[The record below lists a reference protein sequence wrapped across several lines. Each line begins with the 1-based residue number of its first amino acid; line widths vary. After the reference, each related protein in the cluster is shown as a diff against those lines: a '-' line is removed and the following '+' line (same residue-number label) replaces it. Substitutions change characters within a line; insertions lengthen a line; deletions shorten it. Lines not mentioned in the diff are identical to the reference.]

1 MKIYLLILI
10 LFFNATQVQADW
22 RTADRSS
29 VGLAPLP
36 EDESEAVVQVYAARA
51 VSWRGY
57 FGVHSWIA
65 IKEKDADHYITYHV
79 LGFRIRR
86 TGTSVVIEK
95 DIPDRKWYGA
105 VPELISEI
113 RGSKAEDAIPK
124 IQAAAE
130 SYPYPGQYRVWPGP
144 NSNTFISHILRQV
157 PELGVELPSNAI
169 GKDWINQGDL
179 FGTTESGT
187 GVQIS
192 VLGAL
197 GLTVGL
203 AEGIEVN
210 LLGMTFGLDFFR
222 PAIKLPFIGRLGFP
236 DAPVFD

>member
-10 LFFNATQVQADW
+10 LFVSTTQVKADW

-36 EDESEAVVQVYAARA
+36 EDESQAVVQVYAARA

-105 VPELISEI
+105 VPELINEI
-113 RGSKAEDAIPK
+113 RGPKAQDAIPK

-169 GKDWINQGDL
+169 GKDWINEGDL

-187 GVQIS
+187 GVQVS

-203 AEGIEVN
+203 AEGIEIN
-210 LLGMTFGLDFFR
+210 LLGMTFGLDFWR